1 MFERGDL
8 LLVPFPFSD
17 LSTTKRRPVL
27 ALTALDEYGDFI
39 ALPVTSR
46 PQAERGVP
54 LSRFAQRCAPG
65 AKLDKDRSH
74 RDAKC
79 QPRNQ
84 VGRQSIGGNR
94 YDSSQEIL
102 RSNWLSE
109 IMKRSRLRSAA
120 PAPRCRLGAQ
130 CSRIPILRGCKMR
143 RHAPCATT
151 YTARCPCRRRSG
163 SARRTRRQTCRAM
176 TRH

>member
-17 LSTTKRRPVL
+17 LSATKRRPVL

-102 RSNWLSE
+102 RSNRLSE
-109 IMKRSRLRSAA
+109 IMKRSRLDRR
-120 PAPRCRLGAQ
+120 PR
-130 CSRIPILRGCKMR
+130 LRG
-143 RHAPCATT
+143 A
-151 YTARCPCRRRSG
+151 G
-163 SARRTRRQTCRAM
+163 SARNAAGYRFCVVARCVG
-176 TRH
+176 TRHALPRIPHGARAGVGLGVRGELAVKLAEQ